1 MSVNY
6 ESALIYG
13 YNCSNYQDEWSS
25 EELERMEEIGWDII
39 RGAYSDE
46 FLYIGKIISQVE
58 VGQEVRRDCLK
69 DLKQIKNDVNAL
81 FIDTPMEMLSR
92 LPMHRSLYHL
102 CYAT

>member
-13 YNCSNYQDEWSS
+13 YNCSRYQDEWTS
-25 EELERMEEIGWDII
+25 EDLDQMEEIGWDII
-39 RGAYSDE
+39 RDAYYDE

-69 DLKQIKNDVNAL
+69 DLEQIKNDINAL
-81 FIDTPMEMLSR
+81 FAETPMEMLSR

>member
-6 ESALIYG
+6 ESALIYD

-25 EELERMEEIGWDII
+25 EELERMKKIGWDII
-39 RGAYSDE
+39 RDAYSDE

-58 VGQEVRRDCLK
+58 VGQKARIYCLK
-69 DLKQIKNDVNAL
+69 DLEQIKNNVNAL
-81 FIDTPMEMLSR
+81 FIDTPIEMLSH
-92 LPMHRSLYHL
+92 LPIYRTMYHL

>member
-25 EELERMEEIGWDII
+25 EELERMKKIGWDII
-39 RGAYSDE
+39 RDAYSDE

-58 VGQEVRRDCLK
+58 VEQEARIDCLK
-69 DLKQIKNDVNAL
+69 DLEQIKNNVNAL
-81 FIDTPMEMLSR
+81 FIDTPIEMLSR
-92 LPMHRSLYHL
+92 LPIYRTMYHL